1 MWWGVWSVAK
11 TRPLNTNLTCE
22 TLWTGVRSGLLISI
36 LEKLNL
42 FHVIGLLT
50 HFLLVLKWMD
60 LLLKENHFLRCSR
73 IVFFYELN
81 WGSYAASFISKKI
94 GALFLPPK
102 FFSSEVALFL
112 HKSTIWPCL
121 DYFCHVKAGNP
132 SWKQVYRAVGLSFVV
147 FTWGPGSSVKCI
159 SQLKSFLEVLFW

>member
-1 MWWGVWSVAK
+1 MDWGEKWLVDFNSGKTQFVSCNWSI
-11 TRPLNTNLTCE
+11 N
-22 TLWTGVRSGLLISI
+22 SFSISFKMDGSA
-36 LEKLNL
+36 LERKSFFKMFQDCL
-42 FHVIGLLT
+42 
-50 HFLLVLKWMD
+50 
-60 LLLKENHFLRCSR
+60 
-73 IVFFYELN
+73 FFYELN
-81 WGSYAASFISKKI
+81 WGSYVASFISKKI

-147 FTWGPGSSVKCI
+147 FT
-159 SQLKSFLEVLFW
+159 